1 MRDRDTVHEIRE
13 HRTNGRYTGPVALA
27 PSIEP
32 TNDLAAAV
40 LGARLVLVVVP
51 SAAARA
57 VIRVV
62 REETAIRKLG
72 VLSGPNIAPEILAGL
87 PAATVVASG
96 YPEVIGVAQ
105 GV

>member
-1 MRDRDTVHEIRE
+1 MRDRDTVLEIRE

-57 VIRVV
+57 VIRELGGAVLADQIV
-62 REETAIRKLG
+62 RHAIKGLEGGAGWARARGRRAGTAL
-72 VLSGPNIAPEILAGL
+72 PEA
-87 PAATVVASG
+87 
-96 YPEVIGVAQ
+96 
-105 GV
+105 